1 MGAKGQRGG
10 RGMESEFGVSRW
22 KLLHLEW
29 IKDKVLLHST
39 RNCIQSPGINHNGK
53 EYKKESIHVYNG
65 VTAIEQ
71 KLAQYRMPTI
81 LQQKNNG

>member
-1 MGAKGQRGG
+1 M
-10 RGMESEFGVSRW
+10 
-22 KLLHLEW
+22 
-29 IKDKVLLHST
+29 VLLYST

-65 VTAIEQ
+65 VTAVEQ